1 MLVSSDT
8 HNSQLRLRV
17 FAGPNGS
24 GKSTVIKSIRDTVV
38 NGRNLDFRTYINAD
52 DIAATLKESSFS
64 FSSFNLNPQK
74 EDLISF
80 AASSGLMPV
89 EGDLL
94 NFSDSFDLKNGKI
107 SIASDLQPDRL
118 AQITARYLREQLL
131 NNNKRFSFETVF
143 SHKSNLDI
151 MRKASESGYKVYL
164 YFVSTE
170 SPEINKYRVAL
181 RVKQGGHSVPIDKI
195 EERYYRSLNLLKA
208 ASEIAYQAFF
218 FDNSIDNEPYKL
230 VGHFKMIGDK
240 KKWDN
245 IEEDQVSQ
253 WFKKYYLEA

>member
-1 MLVSSDT
+1 MATPDIS
-8 HNSQLRLRV
+8 NSQLRLRV

-38 NGRNLDFRTYINAD
+38 NRRNLDFGTYINAD
-52 DIAATLKESSFS
+52 DIASSLLSSSFS
-64 FSSFNLNPQK
+64 FSYFDVNPKK
-74 EDLISF
+74 EQLLAF
-80 AASSGLMPV
+80 AASSGLITI
-89 EGDLL
+89 EAELL
-94 NFSDSFDLKNGKI
+94 NFSNSFDLRNGKI
-107 SIASDLQPDRL
+107 TLTSDLQPDRL

-131 NNNKRFSFETVF
+131 DNNKRFSFETVF

-151 MRKASESGYKVYL
+151 MRKAADSGYKVYL

-195 EERYYRSLNLLKA
+195 EERYYRSLGLLKEA
-208 ASEIAYQAFF
+208 AEIAYQAFF

-240 KKWDN
+240 KKWDKV
-245 IEEDQVSQ
+245 EEDQISQ
-253 WFKKYYLEA
+253 WFKKYYLET